1 MKNYN
6 YVIGEEV
13 VLFEDSKRNEYFG
26 RVVEI
31 RDNTVLCT
39 MGDDTPIE
47 FDKGVVIPIDQVED
61 LFPTPDLIPDEVQAV
76 LESFDEDCANTYHEL
91 DRLLN
96 ELEPL
101 GYIFSYYL
109 DAEPFWLRKIIT
121 NNLEI
126 SK

>member
-6 YVIGEEV
+6 YKVGEEV
-13 VLFEDSKRNEYFG
+13 VLFEDSTRNEYFG

-31 RDNTVLCT
+31 KDNTVLCI

-47 FDKGVVIPIDQVED
+47 FNKGVVIPVDEIED
-61 LFPTPDLIPDEVQAV
+61 LFETPELIPDEVQAV
-76 LESFDEDCANTYHEL
+76 LETFDEDADSYREL
-91 DRLLN
+91 VRLLD

-109 DAEPFWLRKIIT
+109 DAEPYWLRKIVE
-121 NNLEI
+121 NNLDN
-126 SK
+126 